1 LVNNAHVFV
10 VDATTFPVHRDRLFC
25 GVKNPYNEN
34 TRHGLYADLF
44 AVRPGDLVFFYQSR
58 IDEPRKERGF
68 RGIYRAISPPFFDKS
83 NVRGFGDS
91 RTLTVYGKCPNPKCR
106 EPYSL
111 KSGKAGAL
119 GSRKCPI
126 CKKEHGQHILP
137 NRVLIAPVSYYLY
150 PVDDNTAYINHTN
163 HGMLWT
169 MLFRKTFGA
178 GRARSITH
186 ILPEEAQKLARLLRR
201 VNNNNASESYEFKIY
216 KEPDQVIKKRIELD
230 LGPGPETKF
239 ESSLEAWIIRNI
251 DKNVPILS
259 EIVGP
264 REELE
269 YFGNNVLYG
278 IGGEKVD
285 ILCLHKKAGV
295 RYKATVIELKKGR
308 VPEEALSQI
317 EDYAYWIGQLS
328 TANVATPIEKLDIQ
342 PVLIGR
348 GATPNLKKKLVS
360 FKPWSFPIPLAT
372 KCNATVKEPILLA
385 YEVSKKAISFDRT
398 NN

>member
-1 LVNNAHVFV
+1 MAINAHVFV
-10 VDATTFPVHRDRLFC
+10 VDANTFPVHRDRLFC

-44 AVRPGDLVFFYQSR
+44 ALRLGDLIFFYQSR

-68 RGIYRAISPPFFDKS
+68 RGIYRAISAPFFDKTD
-83 NVRGFGDS
+83 VRGVGDS
-91 RTLTVYGKCPNPKCR
+91 RGLKVFGKCPNPKCG

-111 KSGKAGAL
+111 QSGKAGVL
-119 GSRKCPI
+119 GPRKCPV
-126 CKKEHGQHILP
+126 CKTEHAQHILP
-137 NRVLIAPVSYYLY
+137 NRVLIEAVSYYLN

-201 VNNNNASESYEFKIY
+201 VNTNKSYGSHEFKRY
-216 KEPDQVIKKRIELD
+216 KEPKQINEKSIDLN

-239 ESSLEAWIIRNI
+239 ESSLEAWVIRNI
-251 DKNVPILS
+251 DRNVPVLS
-259 EIVGP
+259 ETIGP
-264 REELE
+264 PEELE

-285 ILCLHKKAGV
+285 ILCLHENRGV
-295 RYKATVIELKKGR
+295 RYKATVIELKRGA
-308 VPEEALSQI
+308 VSEGALSQI
-317 EDYAYWIGQLS
+317 DDYAYWVGQLS
-328 TANVATPIEKLDIQ
+328 TANTPTPIENFAIQ
-342 PVLIGR
+342 PVLVGG
-348 GATPNLKKKLVS
+348 GASPNLKKKLGS
-360 FKPWSFPIPLAT
+360 FKPWSFPIPLAK
-372 KCNATVKEPILLA
+372 KCNVTVKKPILLE
-385 YEVSKKAISFDRT
+385 YSVSKKTIVFEKVD
-398 NN
+398 N